1 MYTLNMAVAWDPEKA
16 RQNLRKHGVRFAD
29 AILDLE
35 DPYAVTISDHESE
48 PSEMRWVTLGADAQG
63 RVLVRW
69 ETPRLCR
76 GGSRSLTCTAVSLT
90 LLANAMYHSR
100 R

>member
-29 AILDLE
+29 AILALE

-63 RVLVRW
+63 RVLVVVYTYRGEDVRLISARLAEPHERKEY
-69 ETPRLCR
+69 ETQ
-76 GGSRSLTCTAVSLT
+76 
-90 LLANAMYHSR
+90 
-100 R
+100 